1 MAEPKALIDHF
12 AIYVKD
18 IKKAREFYE
27 PLLTLLGAEVK
38 HDFEEQGYVGYER
51 PGYANQFGF
60 AYDSSKPVGMSHIAF
75 KADSR
80 GLVQEF
86 YELAVK
92 IGGQDNGKPGIREQ
106 YAPDYY
112 VAFIFDPDGNNV
124 EIATRSQV

>member
-1 MAEPKALIDHF
+1 MAESKALIDHF

-27 PLLTLLGAEVK
+27 PLLTLLSAEVK

-51 PGYANQFGF
+51 AGYANQFGF
-60 AYDSSKPVGMSHIAF
+60 AYDPSKPVGMSHIAF
-75 KADSR
+75 KADNR
-80 GLVQEF
+80 DLVQEF

-92 IGGQDNGKPGIREQ
+92 NGGQDNGKPGIREQ
-106 YAPDYY
+106 YSPDYY
-112 VAFIFDPDGNNV
+112 AAFIFDPDGNNV

>member
-12 AIYVKD
+12 AIYVMD

-51 PGYANQFGF
+51 PGYANQIGF
-60 AYDSSKPVGMSHIAF
+60 VMIFLSR
-75 KADSR
+75 R

-92 IGGQDNGKPGIREQ
+92 IGGQHNGKPGIREH

-112 VAFIFDPDGNNV
+112 AAFIFDPDGNNV